1 MPNHGAVVPTREV
14 GGQTDG
20 YCGSGGIANFGR
32 LKADRRAECPWRRGA
47 CRWEPR
53 RRLLVEWKRRTR
65 FREVDHR
72 LRRFCKN
79 RRVEGNPENRPD
91 SRVAAVS
98 REIVGVLKEAVGRGP
113 TKARTYVHD
122 DSVLVLLR
130 EGHTRSEGTMFEG
143 GAKRAVA
150 QGRVDLSEMIRA
162 PLIEV
167 IERNLGRKVAGFM
180 STSVQHPDLLGLVFV
195 LDTSPLLE
203 LVDGE
208 GAD

>member
-1 MPNHGAVVPTREV
+1 M
-14 GGQTDG
+14 
-20 YCGSGGIANFGR
+20 
-32 LKADRRAECPWRRGA
+32 
-47 CRWEPR
+47 
-53 RRLLVEWKRRTR
+53 
-65 FREVDHR
+65 
-72 LRRFCKN
+72 
-79 RRVEGNPENRPD
+79 EGNPENRPD

-143 GAKRAVA
+143 GAERAVA
-150 QGRVDLSEMIRA
+150 QSRVDLTELIRD

-180 STSVQHPDLLGLVFV
+180 SSSVQHPDLLALVFV

-208 GAD
+208 ADDSHSAS